1 MRRYE
6 FTFQSLNSEAY
17 SKPIRVLVVAPDRV
31 GTNTHAGTGTGA
43 MLFSHGWGGNRFQ
56 YERAMIYSAER
67 YDLVCVSVEYRQS
80 GFDFDAATGRGAL
93 RPYDASHYQVADVL
107 NGLRAVLDR
116 EPGIDRRRLFSYGG
130 SQGGHITLLNAIYA
144 PNTFAFTYAACPVTH
159 LDERFQLAAGRAFA
173 DFELAA
179 RNVIALADCI
189 KCPVYLE
196 HGTADE
202 SVPHDRH
209 MAPLVERLA
218 ATGKLAK
225 ITYYEGGGHM
235 LAPVTTRY
243 DTFLKTAPGPMS
255 SLTNEAEDDFSAGRR
270 IEIPCGDRTLA
281 VDWGRAADDPTLLE
295 WR

>member
-6 FTFQSLNSEAY
+6 LTYQSLNSEAY
-17 SKPIRVLVVAPDRV
+17 SKPIRVLVMAPDHI
-31 GTNTHAGTGTGA
+31 GADTGA
-43 MLFSHGWGGNRFQ
+43 MLFTHGWGGNRFQ
-56 YERAMIYSAER
+56 YERAMTYTVER
-67 YDLVCVSVEYRQS
+67 FDLVCVSVEYRQS

-107 NGLRAVLDR
+107 NGLRVALER
-116 EPGIDRRRLFSYGG
+116 EPGGNRRRLFSYGG
-130 SQGGHITLLNAIYA
+130 SQGGHICLLNAIYA
-144 PNTFAFTYAACPVTH
+144 PNTFAFIYAACPLTH
-159 LDERFQLAAGRAFA
+159 LDERFQAAAGRAFA
-173 DFELAA
+173 PHELQV
-179 RNVIALADCI
+179 RDVIAMADRI
-189 KCPVYLE
+189 RCPVFVE

-202 SVPHDRH
+202 SVPHTTH
-209 MAPLVERLA
+209 MVPLVERLRA
-218 ATGKLAK
+218 SGKLAR